1 MKSGFF
7 LIDKP
12 VDITSFDII
21 RKLRKIT
28 HIKKMGHTGTL
39 DPFATGLMIIAFG
52 NATRTLSLLEKADK
66 TYLAEMKFGI
76 KTDTADFTGNVIAQ
90 NDNLPVFEPASL
102 TKYVL
107 SISTQIPSKF
117 SAIKIDGKKA
127 YELARENKS
136 FTMKEKNV
144 KILDFNIINYSYPI
158 LSYKASVSSGTY
170 IRTLSE
176 QIADYCSNIA
186 TTVSLKRTN
195 INNLSLEKAVP
206 LNELNE
212 DYWKNYALN
221 YSDLFPDFTIINLPY
236 ELENKYLNGM
246 TINSNQELPNDA
258 KILVYNADNS
268 VCLGFS
274 QSINQQLKPLIIFNN
289 HE

>member
-1 MKSGFF
+1 
-7 LIDKP
+7 
-12 VDITSFDII
+12 
-21 RKLRKIT
+21 
-28 HIKKMGHTGTL
+28 MGHTGTL

-212 DYWKNYALN
+212 DNWKNYALN